1 MRSGAA
7 SNVPSASLAWQRGR
21 AKCDSQLGTHHSYAR
36 TYPLPYNSAAAA
48 FFFLRF
54 RFFFAGAAGG
64 ASSLIPVWKSTSES
78 GKAR

>member
-1 MRSGAA
+1 MRSGAQLPAPCVSCSCLA
-7 SNVPSASLAWQRGR
+7 SWGSAS
-21 AKCDSQLGTHHSYAR
+21 DSQLGTHHSYAR

-64 ASSLIPVWKSTSES
+64 ASSLIPVWKSNQ
-78 GKAR
+78 